1 MLRLWSDRTMPP
13 AIRAAFDGR
22 LLVNGSAEE
31 SPEDPLCNLPGAHAI
46 VAGARRS
53 YDGEFMDRYPD
64 LKVICRT
71 GIGIDNIIVPSATA
85 RGIAVCNTPE
95 GPTLSTAETAIALI
109 LAAAKHLKRVSG
121 EFAKRPER
129 DYLSDYQGM
138 ELYGRTLGLIGLGR
152 IGGRVARIAVALGM
166 RVIAYDPYIEDEK
179 ASAMG
184 IERIARIEDVLAGSD
199 VVSVHAPLTE
209 ETRRLMNGD
218 RFAQM
223 KAGAYFVNVSRG
235 GLVDERALCA
245 ALERGHLAG
254 AALDVFDPEPPSP
267 DNPLL
272 HRDDV
277 VATPHIAG
285 VTVASRERMWTMA
298 LTMALQVW
306 NGRRPDHI
314 VNPEAMSL
322 QGRTGTTI

>member
-13 AIRAAFDGR
+13 AIRSAFDER

-31 SPEDPLCNLPGAHAI
+31 SPEDPLCHLPGAHAI

-71 GIGIDNIIVPSATA
+71 GIGIDNIVVPAATA
-85 RGIAVCNTPE
+85 RGIAVCNTPD

-109 LAAAKHLKRVSG
+109 LAAVKQLKRVSD
-121 EFAKRPER
+121 EFAKQPER
-129 DYLSDYQGM
+129 DYLSGYQGM

-184 IERIARIEDVLAGSD
+184 IERIARIEDVLSGSD

-209 ETRRLMNGD
+209 ETRHLMNGD

-223 KAGAYFVNVSRG
+223 KPGAYFVNVSRG
-235 GLVDERALCA
+235 GLVDEHALCA

-272 HRDDV
+272 LRDDV
-277 VATPHIAG
+277 VVTPHIAG

-322 QGRTGTTI
+322 

>member
-1 MLRLWSDRTMPP
+1 
-13 AIRAAFDGR
+13 
-22 LLVNGSAEE
+22 
-31 SPEDPLCNLPGAHAI
+31 
-46 VAGARRS
+46 
-53 YDGEFMDRYPD
+53 
-64 LKVICRT
+64 
-71 GIGIDNIIVPSATA
+71 
-85 RGIAVCNTPE
+85 
-95 GPTLSTAETAIALI
+95 
-109 LAAAKHLKRVSG
+109 
-121 EFAKRPER
+121 
-129 DYLSDYQGM
+129 
-138 ELYGRTLGLIGLGR
+138 
-152 IGGRVARIAVALGM
+152 M

-179 ASAMG
+179 ATAMG
-184 IERIARIEDVLAGSD
+184 IERVARIEDVLAGST

-209 ETRRLMNGD
+209 ETRHLMNGD

-223 KAGAYFVNVSRG
+223 KPGAYFVNVSRG
-235 GLVDERALCA
+235 GLGDEHALCA

-254 AALDVFDPEPPSP
+254 AGLDVFDPEPPSP

-322 QGRTGTTI
+322 